1 MRENKITRKIF
12 TLLCVLTLIVGL
24 SILNIPVCAEEI
36 PQDRQ
41 LPRLVDD
48 ADLLTDSEEQELNT
62 ELDEISEKQQCDVV
76 VVTENSLDGKSAQD
90 YADDFF
96 DYNGYG
102 QNSTRDGILLL
113 ISMEARDY
121 AISTRGYAIDVFSDH
136 RLDDMVDHFI
146 NDLSSGDYY
155 DAFNTFVNDCDRYIS
170 QGVEYHDDNHLNV
183 QNKESS
189 FMIFGIGS
197 LAVALVAAL
206 VSMQVERAK
215 LKSVKP
221 NRQAMNYVKDNG
233 MHLYRSN
240 DIYLYHH
247 ITRTPRPKENSDGG
261 GGSSIHMGSSGASHG
276 GTSGKF

>member
-96 DYNGYG
+96 DAIAENG
-102 QNSTRDGILLL
+102 DGVALL
-113 ISMEARDY
+113 IDMPNREIC
-121 AISTRGYAIDVFSDH
+121 ISTGGIAIRYLTDARIED
-136 RLDDMVDHFI
+136 I
-146 NDLSSGDYY
+146 LSL
-155 DAFNTFVNDCDRYIS
+155 I
-170 QGVEYHDDNHLNV
+170 
-183 QNKESS
+183 
-189 FMIFGIGS
+189 
-197 LAVALVAAL
+197 
-206 VSMQVERAK
+206 
-215 LKSVKP
+215 
-221 NRQAMNYVKDNG
+221 
-233 MHLYRSN
+233 
-240 DIYLYHH
+240 H
-247 ITRTPRPKENSDGG
+247 I
-261 GGSSIHMGSSGASHG
+261 
-276 GTSGKF
+276 

>member
-102 QNSTRDGILLL
+102 YGDEDSAVLFL
-113 ISMEARDY
+113 I
-121 AISTRGYAIDVFSDH
+121 
-136 RLDDMVDHFI
+136 
-146 NDLSSGDYY
+146 
-155 DAFNTFVNDCDRYIS
+155 
-170 QGVEYHDDNHLNV
+170 
-183 QNKESS
+183 
-189 FMIFGIGS
+189 
-197 LAVALVAAL
+197 
-206 VSMQVERAK
+206 
-215 LKSVKP
+215 
-221 NRQAMNYVKDNG
+221 G
-233 MHLYRSN
+233 M
-240 DIYLYHH
+240 D
-247 ITRTPRPKENSDGG
+247 
-261 GGSSIHMGSSGASHG
+261 
-276 GTSGKF
+276 